1 MILISYLSLALLCS
15 SCFGKKLHFSRGTN
29 QIAQKTISTSQVYD
43 INGHNLLI
51 GLWLNYRYTKL
62 FMLLKLFNAD
72 ISVEETVFA
81 IIKQL

>member
-29 QIAQKTISTSQVYD
+29 QFAQKTMSTSQVYD

-51 GLWLNYRYTKL
+51 GLWLNYMKL
-62 FMLLKLFNAD
+62 FMLSKLFNAD

>member
-51 GLWLNYRYTKL
+51 GLWLNYMKL
-62 FMLLKLFNAD
+62 FMLSKLFNAD

>member
-29 QIAQKTISTSQVYD
+29 QFAQKTMSTSQVYD

-51 GLWLNYRYTKL
+51 GLWLNYMKL
-62 FMLLKLFNAD
+62 FMLSKLFNAD
-72 ISVEETVFA
+72 ISVEETVFT

>member
-51 GLWLNYRYTKL
+51 GLWLNYMKL
-62 FMLLKLFNAD
+62 FMLSKLFNAD
-72 ISVEETVFA
+72 ISVEETVFT